1 MRTLWDL
8 LPRSTRRRLGLERAP
23 GRVREPAP
31 DAGARVRAAPGRAAR
46 RPAQRRPTAAERYE
60 SMARRLLAEHGVRV
74 RKWRTSMSG
83 VAWEV
88 HYDSGRVT
96 RLIESPRPR
105 GPVSVSI
112 FLHEIGHHA
121 IGFGVRRPRWK
132 EEMEAWR
139 WSLETMQR
147 EGVTITDRVRDRV
160 RDSLLYALA
169 KAKRRGLKEIPP
181 ELIAYLH
188 ANEVARGGR
197 AQGPSSSRTS
207 RTKAST
213 SSSSVSN
220 EHMRRARLRS
230 GEPKR

>member
-8 LPRSTRRRLGLERAP
+8 LPRSTKRRLGLERPAAAQAP
-23 GRVREPAP
+23 PA
-31 DAGARVRAAPGRAAR
+31 
-46 RPAQRRPTAAERYE
+46 AQRRPSPARPSAAERYDA
-60 SMARRLLAEHGVRV
+60 MARRLLAEHGIRV
-74 RKWRTSMSG
+74 RKWRSSMSG

-88 HYDSGRVT
+88 HYDSGRVS

-139 WSLETMQR
+139 WSLETMER

-160 RDSLLYALA
+160 RDSLLYALS

-181 ELIAYLH
+181 ELVRYLH
-188 ANEVARGGR
+188 ENEVARGRR
-197 AQGPSSSRTS
+197 AARGGGQAEASSRTS
-207 RTKAST
+207 AMKASI
-213 SSSSVSN
+213 SSSSVSK
-220 EHMRRARLRS
+220 EHMRRAMPRS
-230 GEPKR
+230 GAPKR